1 MISLLLFALVAVK
14 PRPFP
19 AMGMRVMHTAA
30 RLFSSKLS
38 KIKAAEKYSWSAIIV
53 VATKYSFIP
62 SGERGGL
69 SSEHNDIHTSSS
81 LRPRWD
87 EVPK

>member
-1 MISLLLFALVAVK
+1 VISLLLFALVAIK
-14 PRPFP
+14 PHPFP
-19 AMGMRVMHTAA
+19 VMGMRVMHTTA
-30 RLFSSKLS
+30 RH
-38 KIKAAEKYSWSAIIV
+38 IV
-53 VATKYSFIP
+53 VATKYSFVP

-69 SSEHNDIHTSSS
+69 SSEQNDIHTSSS

>member
-1 MISLLLFALVAVK
+1 MISLLLFALVAAK

-30 RLFSSKLS
+30 RH
-38 KIKAAEKYSWSAIIV
+38 IV
-53 VATKYSFIP
+53 VATKYSFVP
-62 SGERGGL
+62 GGERGGL

-87 EVPK
+87 EMPK

>member
-1 MISLLLFALVAVK
+1 MISLLLITLVAVK
-14 PRPFP
+14 PRSFP
-19 AMGMRVMHTAA
+19 AMGRRVMHTAA
-30 RLFSSKLS
+30 TH
-38 KIKAAEKYSWSAIIV
+38 IA

-62 SGERGGL
+62 IGENGL
-69 SSEHNDIHTSSS
+69 SSEHDIYTSSS